1 MTKFSIRGTA
11 KTRTVYLNGTQ
22 LDPAKSLAF
31 HNHSPDGFNWGYCGS
46 GPAQLALSVLMEV
59 LPLEFAALLYV
70 RFKDEII
77 ANIPQDQNFEIDIDF
92 MDWLEK
98 GGLHVLSQQI

>member
-11 KTRTVYLNGTQ
+11 KTRTVYLNGIQ
-22 LDPAKSLAF
+22 LNPAKSLAF
-31 HNHSPDGFNWGYCGS
+31 YKHSPNGFNWGCLGS

-77 ANIPQDQNFEIDIDF
+77 ANIPQGQNFEIDINL
-92 MDWLEK
+92 MNWLEK
-98 GGLHVLSQQI
+98 GGLHALSRQI